1 MHWSAH
7 LWATDSSSALQTNF
21 LMLLAPGWGALIPP
35 VSSPLAT
42 LLLSSLCLSRM
53 ACLASLLISLKM
65 VLLEQAAEGP
75 CMKHYIM
82 IRRRSRLTGYLH
94 IVWSELRLQ

>member
-1 MHWSAH
+1 
-7 LWATDSSSALQTNF
+7 
-21 LMLLAPGWGALIPP
+21 
-35 VSSPLAT
+35 
-42 LLLSSLCLSRM
+42 M

-75 CMKHYIM
+75 CMIHYIM

-94 IVWSELRLQ
+94 MVWSELRLQ